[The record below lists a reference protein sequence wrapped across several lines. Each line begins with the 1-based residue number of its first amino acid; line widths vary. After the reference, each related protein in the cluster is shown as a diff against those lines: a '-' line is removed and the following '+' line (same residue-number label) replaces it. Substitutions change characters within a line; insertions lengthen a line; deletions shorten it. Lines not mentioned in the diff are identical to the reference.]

1 MPSSTVCRPAIG
13 RRLLAVAAGHGTGT
27 GNEGQVSTIPELLR
41 ADQIETWD
49 DTADVVVIGYGIAGA
64 CAALE
69 ARRAGADV
77 LVIERAS
84 GGGGASA
91 LSAGIFYLGGGT
103 AVQKAVGYDDTPD
116 DMYRF
121 LMASTGAPDAQLVR
135 RFCDAAAGHFDW
147 LETQGVPFERTYY
160 KDKAVIAPTSE
171 CLAST
176 GNEKAWPY
184 YHFAKPVPRGHK
196 VAKVGDG
203 GGALAMNALIARC
216 AEEGVRVAVDSE
228 VKALVRDEAGRIMGV
243 KVRQTTGPVH
253 LRARRAVILAAG
265 GFGMNRELMR
275 QYVPQL
281 PEASEP
287 LGIPNNDG
295 AALMLG
301 LSAGAATQAMDGTI
315 ATSSF
320 YPPGQ
325 LIKGIVVNKRGE
337 RFVAEDSYH
346 GRTAETIAEQPD
358 ATAYLIVDSEIFEYP
373 QIEKRLIDGFET
385 VADMEAG
392 LKLPAGSLQKTMT
405 EYNVAAANG
414 SDPLW
419 HKHPDWVKPLDKPPF
434 AAFDLSYTATSYR
447 YLTLGGIRTTAE
459 AEVLDE
465 AGEPIPGFYAAGAC
479 VSSIPQNGKGY
490 ASGLSLGPGSYYGR
504 IAGQNAAKATLNS

>member
-1 MPSSTVCRPAIG
+1 MTN
-13 RRLLAVAAGHGTGT
+13 T
-27 GNEGQVSTIPELLR
+27 PELLR
-41 ADQIETWD
+41 ESQIAAWN
-49 DTADVVVIGYGIAGA
+49 DTADVIIIGYGIAGA

-103 AVQKAVGYDDTPD
+103 AVQKAVGYDDTPE
-116 DMYRF
+116 DMFKF
-121 LMASTGAPDAQLVR
+121 LMASTGAPDARMVR
-135 RFCDAAAGHFDW
+135 RFCDDAAAHFDW
-147 LETQGVPFERTYY
+147 LEAQGVPFERTYY
-160 KDKAVIAPTSE
+160 KDKAVIAPTSD

-184 YHFAKPVPRGHK
+184 YTFAKPVPRGHK
-196 VAKVGDG
+196 VAKEGDG

-216 AEEGVRVAVDSE
+216 ADEGVRVATDSQ
-228 VKALVRDEAGRIMGV
+228 VTALVRDDAGRIMGV
-243 KVRQTTGPVH
+243 RVRQTSGPVH
-253 LRARRAVILAAG
+253 LRARRGVILAAG
-265 GFGMNRELMR
+265 GFGMNKELMR
-275 QYVPQL
+275 QYAPQL
-281 PEASEP
+281 PETAEA
-287 LGIPNNDG
+287 LGIPHNDG

-301 LSAGAATQAMDGTI
+301 LSAGAATQAMGGTI

-320 YPPGQ
+320 YPPGE

-346 GRTAETIAEQPD
+346 GRTAEHIAEQPG
-358 ATAYLIVDSEIFEYP
+358 AAAWLILDSEIFAYP
-373 QIEKRLIDGFET
+373 QIQHRLVDGWDT
-385 VADMEAG
+385 VAEMEAG
-392 LKLPAGSLQKTMT
+392 LKLPPGSLQKTMA
-405 EYNVAAANG
+405 EYNEAAAHG

-419 HKHPDWVKPLDKPPF
+419 NKHPDWVKPLDKGPY
-434 AAFDLSYTATSYR
+434 AAFDLSYTSSTYR

-459 AEVLDE
+459 SEVI
-465 AGEPIPGFYAAGAC
+465 GEDGLIIPGFYAAGAC
-479 VSSIPQNGKGY
+479 VSSIPQDGKGY

-504 IAGQNAAKATLNS
+504 VAGINAARATLNS

>member
-1 MPSSTVCRPAIG
+1 MT
-13 RRLLAVAAGHGTGT
+13 TT
-27 GNEGQVSTIPELLR
+27 PELLR
-41 ADQIETWD
+41 ADQIGAWD

-103 AVQKAVGYDDTPD
+103 AVQKAVGYDDTAED
-116 DMYRF
+116 IFKF
-121 LMASTGAPDAQLVR
+121 LMASTSAPDARIVR
-135 RFCDAAAGHFDW
+135 RFCDDAAAHFDW

-160 KDKAVIAPTSE
+160 KDKAVIAPTSD

-184 YHFAKPVPRGHK
+184 YTFAKPVPRGHK

-216 AEEGVRVAVDSE
+216 AEEGVRIATDSE
-228 VKALVRDEAGRIMGV
+228 VTALVRDGAGRIMGV

-253 LRARRAVILAAG
+253 LRARRALILAAG

-275 QYVPQL
+275 QYVPRL
-281 PEASEP
+281 PEAAEP
-287 LGIPNNDG
+287 LGIPHNDG

-301 LSAGAATQAMDGTI
+301 LSAGAATQAMSGTI

-325 LIKGIVVNKRGE
+325 LIRGIVVNTRGE

-346 GRTAETIAEQPD
+346 GRTAEHIAEQPG
-358 ATAYLIVDSEIFEYP
+358 ATAYLIVDSGVFAYPEI
-373 QIEKRLIDGFET
+373 QKRLIDGFDT
-385 VADMEAG
+385 VAEMEAG
-392 LKLPAGSLQKTMT
+392 LKLPAGSLQKTMAD
-405 EYNVAAANG
+405 YNAAAAQG

-419 HKHPDWVKPLDKPPF
+419 NKHPDWVTPLDQPPY
-434 AAFDLSYTATSYR
+434 AAFDLSYTSTSYR
-447 YLTLGGIRTTAE
+447 YLTLGGLRTTAE
-459 AEVLDE
+459 SEVLDE
-465 AGEPIPGFYAAGAC
+465 GGTIIPGFYAAGAC
-479 VSSIPQNGKGY
+479 VSSIPQDGKGY

-504 IAGQNAAKATLNS
+504 VAGRNAAKATLNR

>member
-1 MPSSTVCRPAIG
+1 MTVTTPPDI
-13 RRLLAVAAGHGTGT
+13 LNAADIS
-27 GNEGQVSTIPELLR
+27 Q
-41 ADQIETWD
+41 WD

-77 LVIERAS
+77 LVVERAS

-103 AVQKAVGYDDTPD
+103 AVQKAVGYDDTAD

-121 LMASTGAPDAQLVR
+121 LMASTGAPDAIIVR
-135 RFCDAAAGHFDW
+135 RFCDAAADHFDW
-147 LETQGVPFERTYY
+147 LEAQGVPFERTYY
-160 KDKAVIAPTSE
+160 QDKAVIAPTSD

-203 GGALAMNALIARC
+203 GGALAMNALIERC
-216 AEEGVRVAVDSE
+216 TEEGVRVAVDSE
-228 VKALVRDEAGRIMGV
+228 VKALIRDDAGRIVGIRI
-243 KVRQTTGPVH
+243 RQSGGTVH
-253 LRARRAVILAAG
+253 FRARRGVILAAG

-275 QYVPQL
+275 KYVPQL
-281 PEASEP
+281 PETSEP

-295 AALMLG
+295 AALLLG

-325 LIKGIVVNKRGE
+325 LIRGIVVNKRGE

-346 GRTAETIAEQPD
+346 GRTAERISEQPD
-358 ATAYLIVDSEIFEYP
+358 ATAYLIVDSEVFAYP
-373 QIEKRLIDGFET
+373 QIEKRLIDGWET
-385 VADMEAG
+385 VAEMEAG
-392 LKLPAGSLQKTMT
+392 LKLPEGSLQKTMAD
-405 EYNVAAANG
+405 YNAAAANG
-414 SDPLW
+414 HDPLW
-419 HKHPDWVKPLDKPPF
+419 NKHPDWVKPLDKGPY
-434 AAFDLSYTATSYR
+434 AAFDLSYTAASYH

-459 AEVLDE
+459 AEVLNE
-465 AGEPIPGFYAAGAC
+465 AGQPIPGFYAAGAC

-504 IAGQNAAKATLNS
+504 IAGVNAARATVNR

>member
-1 MPSSTVCRPAIG
+1 MVT
-13 RRLLAVAAGHGTGT
+13 T
-27 GNEGQVSTIPELLR
+27 PELLR
-41 ADQIETWD
+41 ADKVGAWD
-49 DTADVVVIGYGIAGA
+49 DTADVIVIGYGIAGA

-103 AVQKAVGYDDTPD
+103 AVQKAVGYDDTAE
-116 DMYRF
+116 DMFKF
-121 LMASTGAPDAQLVR
+121 LMASTGAPDATIVR
-135 RFCDAAAGHFDW
+135 RFCDDAADHFDW

-160 KDKAVIAPTSE
+160 KEKAVIAPTSD

-184 YHFAKPVPRGHK
+184 YTFATPVPRGHK

-216 AEEGVRVAVDSE
+216 AEEGVRVEADSE
-228 VKALVRDEAGRIMGV
+228 VKALVRDDAGRIVGV
-243 KVRQTTGPVH
+243 KVRQTSGMIH

-265 GFGMNRELMR
+265 GFGMNKELMR

-281 PEASEP
+281 PEAAEA

-301 LSAGAATQAMDGTI
+301 LSAGAATQAMSGTI

-325 LIKGIVVNKRGE
+325 LIKGIVVNTRGE

-346 GRTAETIAEQPD
+346 GRTAEHIAEQPG
-358 ATAYLIVDSEIFEYP
+358 ATAYLIVDSEVFAYP
-373 QIEKRLIDGFET
+373 EIQKRLIDGFDT
-385 VADMEAG
+385 VAEMEAG
-392 LKLPAGSLQKTMT
+392 LKLPLGSLQKTMAQ
-405 EYNVAAANG
+405 YNAAAAQG

-419 HKHPDWVKPLDKPPF
+419 NKHPDWVKPLDKPPY

-447 YLTLGGIRTTAE
+447 YLTLGGLRTTAE
-459 AEVLDE
+459 SEVLD
-465 AGEPIPGFYAAGAC
+465 ADGKIIPGFYAAGAC
-479 VSSIPQNGKGY
+479 VSSIPQDGKGY

-504 IAGQNAAKATLNS
+504 VAGRNAARATLNS

>member
-1 MPSSTVCRPAIG
+1 MT
-13 RRLLAVAAGHGTGT
+13 TT
-27 GNEGQVSTIPELLR
+27 PELLQ
-41 ADQIETWD
+41 ASEVAAWD
-49 DTADVVVIGYGIAGA
+49 DTADVLVIGYGIAGA

-103 AVQKAVGYDDTPD
+103 AVQKAVGYDDTAD
-116 DMYRF
+116 DMYKF
-121 LMASTGAPDAQLVR
+121 LMASTGAPDALMVR

-147 LETQGVPFERTYY
+147 LEAQGVPFERTYY
-160 KDKAVIAPTSE
+160 KDKAVIAPTSD

-176 GNEKAWPY
+176 GNEKVWPY
-184 YHFAKPVPRGHK
+184 YTFAKPVPRGHK

-216 AEEGVRVAVDSE
+216 GEEGVRVAVDSQ
-228 VKALVRDEAGRIMGV
+228 VTALVRDDAGRIMGV
-243 KVRQTTGPVH
+243 RVRQTTGTVH

-265 GFGMNRELMR
+265 GFGMNKELMR
-275 QYVPQL
+275 RYVPQL
-281 PEASEP
+281 PETAEA
-287 LGIPNNDG
+287 LGIPHNDG

-301 LSAGAATQAMDGTI
+301 LSAGVATQAMSGTI

-325 LIKGIVVNKRGE
+325 LIKGILVNKHGE

-346 GRTAETIAEQPD
+346 GRTAEHISEQPD
-358 ATAYLIVDSEIFEYP
+358 AAAYLIVDSEIFAYP
-373 QIEKRLIDGFET
+373 QIAHRLVDGWDS
-385 VADMEAG
+385 VAEMEAG
-392 LKLPAGSLQKTMT
+392 LKLPPGSLVRTMGA
-405 EYNVAAANG
+405 YNQGAAQG
-414 SDPLW
+414 GDPLW
-419 HKHPDWVKPLDKPPF
+419 NKHPDWVKPLDKPPY
-434 AAFDLSYTATSYR
+434 AAFDVSYDSSVYR
-447 YLTLGGIRTTAE
+447 YLTLGGIRTTSE
-459 AEVLDE
+459 SEVLD
-465 AGEPIPGFYAAGAC
+465 GDGRIIPGFYAAGAC
-479 VSSIPQNGKGY
+479 VSSIPQDGKGY

-504 IAGQNAAKATLNS
+504 VAGMNAARATLNS

>member
-1 MPSSTVCRPAIG
+1 MT
-13 RRLLAVAAGHGTGT
+13 TT
-27 GNEGQVSTIPELLR
+27 PELLR
-41 ADQIETWD
+41 ADQVSAWN
-49 DTADVVVIGYGIAGA
+49 DTADVIVIGYGIAGA

-103 AVQKAVGYDDTPD
+103 AVQKAVGYDDSAEE
-116 DMYRF
+116 MFRF
-121 LMASTGAPDAQLVR
+121 LMASTSAPDARIVR
-135 RFCDAAAGHFDW
+135 RFCDDAADHFDW

-176 GNEKAWPY
+176 GNEKVWPY
-184 YHFAKPVPRGHK
+184 YQIATPVPRGHK

-216 AEEGVRVAVDSE
+216 AEEGVRVQTDSE
-228 VKALVRDEAGRIMGV
+228 VKALVRDDAGRIMGV
-243 KVRQTTGPVH
+243 KVRQTSGPVH

-265 GFGMNRELMR
+265 GFGMNKELMR
-275 QYVPQL
+275 RYAPQL
-281 PEASEP
+281 PEAAEA
-287 LGIPNNDG
+287 LGIPHNDG

-301 LSAGAATQAMDGTI
+301 LSAGAATQAMSGTI

-325 LIKGIVVNKRGE
+325 LIKGIVVNTRGE

-346 GRTAETIAEQPD
+346 GRTAEHIAEQPG
-358 ATAYLIVDSEIFEYP
+358 AAAYLIVDSEIFAYP
-373 QIEKRLIDGFET
+373 EIQKRLIDGWDSIAEMET
-385 VADMEAG
+385 GLRLPQGALQRTMAD
-392 LKLPAGSLQKTMT
+392 
-405 EYNVAAANG
+405 YNKAAAQG

-419 HKHPDWVKPLDKPPF
+419 NKHPDWVKPLDKPPF
-434 AAFDLSYTATSYR
+434 AAFDLSYTSSDYR
-447 YLTLGGIRTTAE
+447 YLTLGGLRTTADS
-459 AEVLDE
+459 EVLD
-465 AGEPIPGFYAAGAC
+465 GTGRVIPGFYAAGAC
-479 VSSIPQNGKGY
+479 VSSIPQDGKGY

-504 IAGQNAAKATLNS
+504 VAGRNAARATLNN

>member
-1 MPSSTVCRPAIG
+1 MT
-13 RRLLAVAAGHGTGT
+13 TT
-27 GNEGQVSTIPELLR
+27 PELLR
-41 ADQIETWD
+41 ESQIAAWN
-49 DTADVVVIGYGIAGA
+49 DTADVIVIGYGIAGA

-103 AVQKAVGYDDTPD
+103 AVQKAVGYDDTPE
-116 DMYRF
+116 DMFKF
-121 LMASTGAPDAQLVR
+121 LMASTGAPDARMVR
-135 RFCDAAAGHFDW
+135 RFCDDAAAHFDW
-147 LETQGVPFERTYY
+147 LESQGVPFERTYY
-160 KDKAVIAPTSE
+160 KDKAVIAPTSD

-184 YHFAKPVPRGHK
+184 YTFAKPVPRGHK
-196 VAKVGDG
+196 VAKEGDG

-216 AEEGVRVAVDSE
+216 ADEGVRVATDSQ
-228 VKALVRDEAGRIMGV
+228 VKALVRDDAGRIMGV
-243 KVRQTTGPVH
+243 RVRQTGGPVH
-253 LRARRAVILAAG
+253 LRARRGVILAAG

-275 QYVPQL
+275 QYAPRL
-281 PEASEP
+281 PETAEA
-287 LGIPNNDG
+287 LGIPHNDG

-301 LSAGAATQAMDGTI
+301 LSAGAATQAMGGTI

-320 YPPGQ
+320 YPPGE

-346 GRTAETIAEQPD
+346 GRTAEHIAEQPD
-358 ATAYLIVDSEIFEYP
+358 AAAWLILDSEIFAYP
-373 QIEKRLIDGFET
+373 QIQHRLVDGWDT
-385 VADMEAG
+385 VAEMEVG
-392 LKLPAGSLQKTMT
+392 LKLPPGSLQKTMA
-405 EYNVAAANG
+405 EYNKAAAQG

-419 HKHPDWVKPLDKPPF
+419 NKHPDWVKPLDKGPY
-434 AAFDLSYTATSYR
+434 AAFDLSYTSSTYR

-459 AEVLDE
+459 SEVI
-465 AGEPIPGFYAAGAC
+465 GEDGLIIPGFYAAGAC
-479 VSSIPQNGKGY
+479 VSSIPQDGKGY

-504 IAGQNAAKATLNS
+504 VAGINAARATLNS